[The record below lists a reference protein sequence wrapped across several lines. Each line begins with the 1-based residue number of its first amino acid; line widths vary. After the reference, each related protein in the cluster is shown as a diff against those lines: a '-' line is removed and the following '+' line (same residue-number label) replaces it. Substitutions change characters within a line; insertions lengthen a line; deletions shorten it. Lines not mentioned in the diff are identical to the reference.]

1 MLLKLKTLFAI
12 VLAAL
17 LFNGCSKEYSYEGTP
32 PNVASSTGVAVFT
45 LAGTPGSCT
54 GVAVSGIYS
63 AGIPTNN
70 ADSAIIMV
78 NVDSTGSYV
87 ISTNTQNGVS
97 FNAAGT
103 FTQTGPQQ
111 VTLKA
116 SGRPGANGAFTYT
129 FGANSCS
136 FTILAKDT
144 TAAIDTIAA
153 AVYTLSGTPNACAAA
168 TVAGTYTSGTVLNS
182 SNTVTFSVNVTTA
195 GSYTIASNTVNGIS
209 FSGSGTFT
217 STGPK
222 TVVLTGSGTPI
233 NSGTSA
239 LAIAGANCSRNARCT
254 RRSA

>member
-17 LFNGCSKEYSYEGTP
+17 FFNGCSKEYSYEGTP

-45 LAGTPGSCT
+45 LAGAPGNCT

-87 ISTNTQNGVS
+87 ISTNTQNGIS

-144 TAAIDTIAA
+144 TATIDTIAA

-168 TVAGTYTSGTVLNS
+168 TVAGTYTSGTALNS

-195 GSYTIASNTVNGIS
+195 GSYTI
-209 FSGSGTFT
+209 
-217 STGPK
+217 
-222 TVVLTGSGTPI
+222 
-233 NSGTSA
+233 
-239 LAIAGANCSRNARCT
+239 
-254 RRSA
+254 